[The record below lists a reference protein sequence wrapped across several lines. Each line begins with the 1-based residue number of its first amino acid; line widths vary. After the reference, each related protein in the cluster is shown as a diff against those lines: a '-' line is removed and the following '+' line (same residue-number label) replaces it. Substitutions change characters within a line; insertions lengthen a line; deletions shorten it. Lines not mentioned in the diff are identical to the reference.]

1 MCIIKVFLNI
11 LICNMFCN
19 YLGFF
24 LNKLCLNILFSLD
37 SIILFIILKIRY
49 F

>member
-19 YLGFF
+19 YLEFF

-37 SIILFIILKIRY
+37 NYFFKVLYDLLF
-49 F
+49 